1 MSWRT
6 ITESDLKTALSN
18 TELETLRRALGA
30 DAEDTVAST
39 LQLLASEIRDYIAT
53 GGTDLDATA
62 YTLPEGLIG
71 RAVQIAIVR
80 LSTRAGGILPDPK
93 GLRAKAAESAEKFFA
108 DKVAEGKHAIEEPT
122 TPATAALSNKP
133 AGPSLTTKTL
143 HLQKDDQDG
152 V

>member
-6 ITESDLKTALSN
+6 ITESDLKTALSAN
-18 TELETLRRALGA
+18 ELETLRRALGA

-62 YTLPEGLIG
+62 YTLPEGLIA

-93 GLRAKAAESAEKFFA
+93 GLRAKAADAAEKFFQ
-108 DKVAEGKHAIEEPT
+108 DKVATGKAAVEEPA
-122 TPATAALSNKP
+122 TPATGAVSNKP
-133 AGPSLTTKTL
+133 AGPSTTAKTL
-143 HLQKDDQDG
+143 YLQKDDQDG

>member
-1 MSWRT
+1 MSWRS
-6 ITESDLKTALSN
+6 ITESDLKTALSS

-93 GLRAKAAESAEKFFA
+93 GLRAKAAESAEKFFS
-108 DKVAEGKHAIEEPT
+108 DKVAAGKHAIEEPT

-143 HLQKDDQDG
+143 YLQKDDQDG
-152 V
+152 I